1 MFQNHAIIFSIPE
14 AVAEVV
20 EGVKR
25 YSQIYETFLFGWE
38 ILLPHQSLIHTTR
51 SLRHCFPLD
60 AVDLNICLPSK
71 PSVGEG

>member
-1 MFQNHAIIFSIPE
+1 M
-14 AVAEVV
+14 V
-20 EGVKR
+20 EGVER

-60 AVDLNICLPSK
+60 AVDLNICLDGK
-71 PSVGEG
+71 QCTFLVNLQLVRVNL